1 MPAYWEH
8 ITSSP
13 EETQRV
19 AREIGERCIGG
30 EVVLLVGEL
39 GAGKTCFTQ
48 GLAQGLGVD
57 DYVHSPTFVM
67 VGRYEGRRT
76 MYHVDLYRV
85 DSVDEA
91 LELGVEELLADDTV
105 CVVEWA
111 DRAPGAFG
119 NAHLLVEI
127 TDMGGDSRKLA
138 FHAAGPHHE
147 SLLPATASAL
157 QSGGLA

>member
-1 MPAYWEH
+1 MPSNWERV
-8 ITSSP
+8 TSSP

-30 EVVLLVGEL
+30 EVILLVGEL

-48 GLAQGLGVD
+48 GLAQGLGID

-76 MYHVDLYRV
+76 LYHVDLYRV
-85 DSVDEA
+85 ESFDEA
-91 LELGVEELLADDTV
+91 LELGVEEQLGDDAV

-111 DRAPGAFG
+111 DRAMGAFG
-119 NAHLLVEI
+119 DGHLLVEL
-127 TDMGGDSRKLA
+127 TDLGDSSRKLV
-138 FHAAGPHHE
+138 FEPTGPLHE
-147 SLLPATASAL
+147 ALLSSGVSAL
-157 QSGGLA
+157 PGGQA